1 MQATS
6 SLTSTG
12 ADSLVGSL
20 CREMAGLRQLW
31 HQLSG
36 LRSQC
41 REERLRLRIG
51 REVTRLERRRLE
63 LQDLARQLQR
73 LPLRDPL
80 GVALLLELSLRPL
93 PG

>member
-1 MQATS
+1 MQDTP

-41 REERLRLRIG
+41 REERLLQRLS
-51 REVTRLERRRLE
+51 REVSRLEQRRLE
-63 LQDLARQLQR
+63 LQHLARQLQR

-80 GVALLLELSLRPL
+80 GVSLLLELTVRPL
-93 PG
+93 AS